1 VKLLLDTCA
10 FLWAADAPERLSDGA
25 RAAVAARENEVL
37 VSAVSAWEIH
47 LKSRK
52 RGILRLDR
60 PASVFVREAIARLG
74 FGEARLSCEALAYLE
89 RLPDVHSDPFDRVLI
104 CQAIHEDCALVT
116 PDSHI
121 GRYPVRVLW

>member
-1 VKLLLDTCA
+1 VGD
-10 FLWAADAPERLSDGA
+10 S
-25 RAAVAARENEVL
+25 
-37 VSAVSAWEIH
+37 SAWEIH

-60 PASVFVREAIARLG
+60 PVSVFVREAMARLG
-74 FGEARLSCEALAYLE
+74 FGEATLNCEALAFLE
-89 RLPDVHSDPFDRVLI
+89 RLPDVHGDPFDRILI

-116 PDSHI
+116 PDSQI